1 MTCVTF
7 IYLVL
12 LIPSKEIWY
21 ISEQQALDGKRSQN
35 AQYILLPL
43 CAILQNL
50 GDKDL
55 KMDNISSLLY
65 VPMVTDELPR

>member
-12 LIPSKEIWY
+12 LILSKEIWY
-21 ISEQQALDGKRSQN
+21 ISKEQALDSKRSQN
-35 AQYILLPL
+35 AQYILSVYP
-43 CAILQNL
+43 LQNL
-50 GDKDL
+50 GDKDF

-65 VPMVTDELPR
+65 GPVVTDELPR